1 MLLRGMEDE
10 QPIPGDG
17 GSPLLSTD
25 RINTVP
31 KWRKIIK
38 KNLNISPW
46 SRQRQES
53 LMTSSITNKIP
64 SRFWKWLSI
73 FRFRKQGDV
82 HHMKFLSAKH
92 QHRIISS
99 SSTALVHVI
108 FLLVLVGKT
117 DGLCPSRCSCN
128 DEALRASCEDAG
140 LEVVPIQLNP
150 NVKTINLRDNRIGD
164 VHFTLGFYSNLRSLD
179 VSRNRISS
187 LGSKNFELQGKLM
200 SLNVSGNQI
209 ANLTKFTFSGLKS
222 LRVLDLSE
230 NLIES
235 LEGGVWEDS
244 PNLWEMHLRTNKII
258 SIGEGVFDPLINLK
272 VLDLSDN
279 QLLDVPSGALRRLP
293 SLGTLNMS
301 DNLIESV
308 SGDAIPNLR
317 DLKSLSLASNVI
329 SYIHDAAFDGLLS
342 LEFLDISYNN
352 LSVVPKQQLSKL
364 GTLEEL
370 DLSGNQFTSIG
381 PIAFQSL
388 FELRRLRLCRLPRL
402 EHVDVRAFVDNIKL
416 QSVSMEYNVV
426 LTNLPTRLF
435 HGNTLLAD
443 ISVRGNSFTLLD
455 ASHFPLDQMDSLLLA
470 GNPLHCNCSMLW
482 LWILARKQLEAEQ
495 RNVTFLPQSGDMSP
509 TSSTVSTKEQNKVL
523 QMDID
528 AIRCAGPETVKK
540 LLLVDVPEKEVRCD
554 TSWLA
559 VIIVTVVVL
568 SLFAVMCGFL
578 VVFGGDRFC
587 KKPDTLTEL
596 PNHHHHHQNGA
607 MLMLMPK
614 KDNMDGLEDF
624 MLKTKDPVVNDVKYR
639 HQHSLAT
646 WDPINKGI
654 RVPENRSLGMYQN
667 QYSVNGEQHKPTH
680 IVYV

>member
-1 MLLRGMEDE
+1 MEDE

-25 RINTVP
+25 SIDIVP
-31 KWRKIIK
+31 TWRKMTK

-46 SRQRQES
+46 SPQRKKAVMVPNIIS
-53 LMTSSITNKIP
+53 KMGSI
-64 SRFWKWLSI
+64 FWKKFSI
-73 FRFRKQGDV
+73 LQKFRNYRERHGTQLFSEK
-82 HHMKFLSAKH
+82 L
-92 QHRIISS
+92 QHRIIWSS
-99 SSTALVHVI
+99 PMALVQVML
-108 FLLVLVGKT
+108 LLVLVGIT
-117 DGLCPSRCSCN
+117 AGLCPPRCSCN
-128 DEALRASCEDAG
+128 DETLRVSCEDAA

-150 NVKTINLRDNRIGD
+150 NVKTISLRDNRIGD

-187 LGSKNFELQGKLM
+187 LGSKNFELQEKLM
-200 SLNVSGNQI
+200 SLNASGNQI
-209 ANLTKFTFSGLKS
+209 ANLSKFTFSGLKS
-222 LRVLDLSE
+222 LRVLDLSG

-235 LEGGVWEDS
+235 LEGGVWENS
-244 PNLWEMHLRTNKII
+244 PNLWELHLRSNKII
-258 SIGEGVFDPLINLK
+258 TIGEGVFDPLINLK

-293 SLGTLNMS
+293 SLRTLNMS

-352 LSVVPKQQLSKL
+352 LSLVPKQQLSKL
-364 GTLEEL
+364 GSLEGL

-416 QSVSMEYNVV
+416 QSVSMEYNIV

-435 HGNTLLAD
+435 HGNTLLSD

-495 RNVTFLPQSGDMSP
+495 RNATLLSQSLDTLPTTP
-509 TSSTVSTKEQNKVL
+509 TAPTKEPNKIL
-523 QMDID
+523 QLDID

-568 SLFAVMCGFL
+568 SLFAATCGFL
-578 VVFGGDRFC
+578 LVLGGDRIC

-596 PNHHHHHQNGA
+596 QNHHHHHQNGA
-607 MLMLMPK
+607 VLMLMPK

-624 MLKTKDPVVNDVKYR
+624 MLKAKDPLVNDKKYR
-639 HQHSLAT
+639 HQHPLAN
-646 WDPINKGI
+646 WDSINKGVG
-654 RVPENRSLGMYQN
+654 VPDNRSLGMYQN
-667 QYSVNGEQHKPTH
+667 QYSVNGEQHKPAH